1 MGIAVQASSL
11 TGRMRLRFGV
21 IGNAIIY
28 VRPQIKG
35 NFSVRS
41 LRLLNSQR
49 ANWVSCVALNSMMN
63 RREFQK
69 FLDRDKHCWHCGS
82 TGDDLVPQHRAN
94 RGAGGAS
101 KISKLNQPSNIIV
114 MCAQANFLMEHDAA
128 FAERARL
135 FGWKISRYDDPA
147 LQVCYDLPR
156 GVYCILGNDFS
167 RVEIHNYGKG
177 ERWESQNF

>member
-1 MGIAVQASSL
+1 MGTAVQASSL
-11 TGRMRLRFGV
+11 TEVTRLRFGV

-35 NFSVRS
+35 NFLVRS

-101 KISKLNQPSNIIV
+101 KISKLNQPSNLLV
-114 MCAQANFLMEHDAA
+114 FCSRANFELEHSAE
-128 FAERARL
+128 FAERGRL
-135 FGWKISRYDDPA
+135 FGWKLSRYADPT
-147 LQVCYDLPR
+147 QEPVYDAFT
-156 GVYCILGNDFS
+156 GVWCILTNDFA
-167 RVEIHNYGKG
+167 RVELHNYRGTA
-177 ERWESQNF
+177 